1 MVEMMDKS
9 VGIGADP
16 AGCTGALALLV
27 DRTAAGGAGRGIVF
41 AAAHEAQTVD
51 VVAMALHAR
60 GICTVTVNES
70 TAMRLGLYAQGQS
83 PRVGDEPYGVNSVEA
98 VACDETGISARER
111 ATTMRALANPA
122 AVAEDLVTPGHVMV
136 QVARNILRAGATLG
150 EQANALLSA
159 SGVARFA
166 AWSDILNDS
175 GEIGDAAWC
184 AALARRLDIAC
195 YDAGTARNFARHRL
209 GAWDEVVRFSASHFG
224 DIAPTQP

>member
-1 MVEMMDKS
+1 MDE
-9 VGIGADP
+9 INTDP
-16 AGCTGALALLV
+16 AACTGGLALLI
-27 DRTAAGGAGRGIVF
+27 DREAAEGVGRGIMF
-41 AAAHEAQTVD
+41 AASHEAQTAD

-70 TAMRLGLYAQGQS
+70 AAMRLGLYAQGQP
-83 PRVGDEPYGVNSVEA
+83 PRIGDEPYGVNSVEA

-111 ATTMRALANPA
+111 ATTMRALAHPQ

-136 QVARNILRAGATLG
+136 QVARNVLREGATLG

-166 AWSDILNDS
+166 AWSDILDDS

-184 AALARRLDIAC
+184 MTLAGRLALPV
-195 YDAGTARNFARHRL
+195 YDARAASAFAREKL
-209 GAWDEVVRFSASHFG
+209 AAWDQVVRFTASHFDNG
-224 DIAPTQP
+224 VPPVA

>member
-1 MVEMMDKS
+1 MEQGYS
-9 VGIGADP
+9 DP
-16 AGCTGALALLV
+16 AICTGALALLV
-27 DRTAAGGAGRGIVF
+27 DRDAAGGAGRGILF
-41 AAAHEAQTVD
+41 AAAHEAQTED

-70 TAMRLGLYAQGQS
+70 TAMRLGLYAQGQA

-98 VACDETGISARER
+98 SACDETGISARER
-111 ATTMRALANPA
+111 ATTMRALAYPQ

-136 QVARNILRAGATLG
+136 QVARNILREGATLG

-166 AWSDILNDS
+166 AWSDILDDR

-184 AALARRLDIAC
+184 VGLAGQLALPV
-195 YDAGTARNFARHRL
+195 YDAQAARVFAQAKL
-209 GAWDEVVRFSASHFG
+209 AAWCQVVRFTASHFG
-224 DIAPTQP
+224 GDAGSVA